1 MNINIDIVVF
11 DMIKDWRYQRNHL
24 VYICVDKKTTK
35 SLKKLDYKTNTIDKK
50 KHSTKHDKFS
60 NTNRIELII
69 FLVYGIIIINY
80 EKGTKLGTNSK
91 KHEPIF
97 LVADYEE
104 QEHFSSCIVHFNQ
117 SEQKREWLNHFLI

>member
-50 KHSTKHDKFS
+50 K
-60 NTNRIELII
+60 
-69 FLVYGIIIINY
+69 
-80 EKGTKLGTNSK
+80 K
-91 KHEPIF
+91 KTQHKAWQIQQHEPHRI
-97 LVADYEE
+97 
-104 QEHFSSCIVHFNQ
+104 
-117 SEQKREWLNHFLI
+117 NHILSLWNNNY